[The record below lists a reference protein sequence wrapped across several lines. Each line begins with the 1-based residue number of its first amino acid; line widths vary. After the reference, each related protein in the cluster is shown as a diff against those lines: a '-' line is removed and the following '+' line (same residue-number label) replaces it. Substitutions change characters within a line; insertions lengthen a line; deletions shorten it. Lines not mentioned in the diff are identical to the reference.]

1 MSEEEIKTTTFESLG
16 LGERTLK
23 AVKAKGFEEPSEI
36 QAACIPL
43 LLKEGTEVVGQAQT
57 GTGKTAAFAL
67 PILETVDEEKK
78 SVQALI
84 LTPTRELALQVSEEI
99 NSLKGDRKTEL
110 TPIYGGASMEIQL
123 RKLKRGV
130 QIVVGTP
137 GRILDHIKR
146 GTLDLSNLVFM
157 VLDEADEM
165 LDMGFIEDIE
175 EVLKNVPET
184 RRMLMFSATMPP
196 QIQKLAENFMKNP
209 TLVRT
214 QKTDAATPQ
223 ADQIYFEVKE
233 ADKIEALTRIIDR
246 DPDFY
251 GVIFCRTKLQ
261 CDEIGHKLQARGYDA
276 EALHGDLSQRER
288 ETILRKMKERVIR
301 ILVATDVAARGLD
314 IQDLT
319 HVINYSLPSDP
330 EIYIHRVGRT
340 GRAGKE
346 GTAITFITP
355 SEARRFSYI
364 KKASKSEIRKEE
376 IPTPREVVERR
387 RELIK
392 EQLLSALE
400 KDGGEEYRSISEGL
414 LEDNDP
420 VDVLSSVLSL
430 FYRDALDESQ
440 YKDISVGKKR
450 ERTKK
455 KSNAETS
462 YTDRKKEDR
471 ERPYDKIKTPS
482 MDDEGLTRLFI
493 ARGRNDGLT
502 KRGLAD
508 VLIDQAGVKNEDI
521 RDIQVMEDF
530 SFINAPYD
538 AAEHILRIFGK
549 SRNGEKPIIT
559 KARKDE
565 KAKKKSTESTS
576 KKETVSK
583 TRKDNGPK
591 KEKRTRDYSMEEAEF
606 LEYQRAWN
614 EERERKGKGR
624 KAKAS
629 SSKKA
634 SSKPKS
640 KSKRGRR

>member
-99 NSLKGDRKTEL
+99 NSLKGDRKTEV

-276 EALHGDLSQRER
+276 EALHGDLAQRER

>member
-1 MSEEEIKTTTFESLG
+1 MSEEEKKIITFEDLG
-16 LGERTLK
+16 LSEKTLK
-23 AVKAKGFEEPSEI
+23 AVKEKGFEEPSEI
-36 QAACIPL
+36 QALCIPL
-43 LLKEGTEVVGQAQT
+43 LLKKGTEVVGQAQT

-67 PILETVDEEKK
+67 PILETVDEEDK

-84 LTPTRELALQVSEEI
+84 LAPTRELALQVSEEI
-99 NSLKGDRKTEL
+99 NSLKGDRKTEV

-146 GTLDLSNLVFM
+146 GTLDLSKLEFM

-175 EVLKNVPET
+175 EVLKSVPET
-184 RRMLMFSATMPP
+184 RRMLMFSATIPP
-196 QIQKLAENFMKNP
+196 QIQKLASTFMKAP
-209 TLVRT
+209 ELVRT
-214 QKTDAATPQ
+214 QANDAATSQ

-233 ADKIEALTRIIDR
+233 ADKVETLTRIIDR

-288 ETILRKMKERVIR
+288 ETILRKMRERVIR

-364 KKASKSEIRKEE
+364 KKASKAEIRKEE
-376 IPTPREVVERR
+376 IPSPREVVERR
-387 RELIK
+387 REIMKDELF
-392 EQLLSALE
+392 SALDSGNGDDYRTLSRE
-400 KDGGEEYRSISEGL
+400 ILEGRSPEEVLASL
-414 LEDNDP
+414 LEH
-420 VDVLSSVLSL
+420 
-430 FYRDALDESQ
+430 FYKDALDESQ
-440 YKDISVGKKR
+440 YKDISLTKKR
-450 ERTKK
+450 DRKGK

-462 YTDRKKEDR
+462 YTDRKREDR
-471 ERPYDKIKTPS
+471 ERPYDRIKTPS

-508 VLIDQAGVKNEDI
+508 VLIDQAGVRNEDL

-538 AAEHILRIFGK
+538 AAEHILRIFGQ
-549 SRNGEKPIIT
+549 SRNGEKTIIS
-559 KARKDE
+559 KARKDD
-565 KAKKKSTESTS
+565 KAKKKTKDVESKEAKARKEE
-576 KKETVSK
+576 KKPREK
-583 TRKDNGPK
+583 ERKPR
-591 KEKRTRDYSMEEAEF
+591 EEREYSYEEAEF
-606 LEYQRAWN
+606 LEYQRAWS
-614 EERERKGKGR
+614 ESHEKKGR
-624 KAKAS
+624 TRKPKAQSKKTVKVKAKT
-629 SSKKA
+629 
-634 SSKPKS
+634 
-640 KSKRGRR
+640 KRGRK

>member
-99 NSLKGDRKTEL
+99 NSLKGDRKTEV

-508 VLIDQAGVKNEDI
+508 VLIDQAGVKNEDT

>member
-99 NSLKGDRKTEL
+99 NSLKGDRKTEV

-301 ILVATDVAARGLD
+301 ILVATEVAARGLD

>member
-99 NSLKGDRKTEL
+99 NSLKGDRKTEV

-440 YKDISVGKKR
+440 YEDISVRKKR

>member
-99 NSLKGDRKTEL
+99 NSLKGDRKTEV

-376 IPTPREVVERR
+376 IPTPKEVVERR

>member
-99 NSLKGDRKTEL
+99 NSLKGDRKTEV

-276 EALHGDLSQRER
+276 EALHGDVSQRER

-538 AAEHILRIFGK
+538 AAEHILRVFGK

>member
-99 NSLKGDRKTEL
+99 NSLKGDRKTEV

-355 SEARRFSYI
+355 SEARRFSDI

>member
-99 NSLKGDRKTEL
+99 NSLKGDRKTEV

-288 ETILRKMKERVIR
+288 ETILRKMTERVIR

>member
-99 NSLKGDRKTEL
+99 NSLKGDRKTEV

-482 MDDEGLTRLFI
+482 MDDEGLTRLFS

>member
-99 NSLKGDRKTEL
+99 NSLKGDRKTEV

-261 CDEIGHKLQARGYDA
+261 GDEIGHKLQARGYDA

-530 SFINAPYD
+530 SFIDAPYD
-538 AAEHILRIFGK
+538 AAEHILRVFGK

>member
-99 NSLKGDRKTEL
+99 NSLKGDRKTEV

-450 ERTKK
+450 ERSKK

>member
-99 NSLKGDRKTEL
+99 NSLKGDRKTEV

-400 KDGGEEYRSISEGL
+400 NDGGEEYRSISEGL

-576 KKETVSK
+576 KKETISK

>member
-99 NSLKGDRKTEL
+99 NSLKGDRKTEV

-530 SFINAPYD
+530 SFINAPSD

>member
-99 NSLKGDRKTEL
+99 NSLKGDRKTEV

-319 HVINYSLPSDP
+319 HVINYSLPYDP

>member
-99 NSLKGDRKTEL
+99 NSLKGDRKTEV

-376 IPTPREVVERR
+376 IPTPREVGERR